1 MRRIQYIAVAAMLAV
16 SAMLGGCGDN
26 TAPSGATITIYPA
39 SFSLEDA
46 AAVASSSS
54 KDFTITVK
62 NKDGL
67 LMNNVDV
74 VISAIAQ
81 QWGYAQLMT
90 TRNVLLPEPV
100 TVTTDDTGTYTVRL
114 SMVHGGGAKYKF
126 DLNAV
131 SASASAS
138 ATIEIK

>member
-1 MRRIQYIAVAAMLAV
+1 MIRIQTIAIAAMLAI

-26 TAPSGATITIYPA
+26 TAPSGATITISPP
-39 SFSLEDA
+39 SDSIEDA
-46 AAVASSSS
+46 SLTASSSS

-74 VISAIAQ
+74 VISARGQ
-81 QWGYAQLMT
+81 QWGLVQLMT
-90 TRNVLLPEPV
+90 TGNVLLSEPV

-114 SMVHGGGAKYKF
+114 LMVHGGGAKYKF
-126 DLNAV
+126 DLWAT

-138 ATIEIK
+138 ATIEVK